1 MEYVQKSWIWIG
13 ISQRATQRTRI
24 QLTTTDR
31 AGVAVVS
38 TTVWPLNDSVHK
50 DVNSFTKCDLLC
62 RRLFTVLCKGV
73 VVEIKKGNHENKSQV
88 DQVARQRSSKNFGEL
103 HHYFLMYMTMLSFH
117 FIPGLNFI
125 LLCFKLIIIHYHSH
139 KTKDKIEPQHICW
152 TPWILLLLGPELWWS
167 Y

>member
-13 ISQRATQRTRI
+13 ISQRATQRTRV

-62 RRLFTVLCKGV
+62 RRLFTVLCRGV

-103 HHYFLMYMTMLSFH
+103 HHFWCICCGSILFH
-117 FIPGLNFI
+117 PW
-125 LLCFKLIIIHYHSH
+125 FKFHSPLFQTHYH
-139 KTKDKIEPQHICW
+139 TLPYPQNK
-152 TPWILLLLGPELWWS
+152 G
-167 Y
+167 